1 MDAHT
6 QMIDTDIDIDFADP
20 AAALSQ
26 LDGISAVLIQPDGR
40 AKHPSGVHFQDIPID
55 PLDGM
60 AVWDHKEAATR
71 GYFKID
77 FLANTLYRKVRDEA
91 HLDALLNTPPPWHL
105 LRDPK
110 IVSQLHQLHNHYD
123 IVAQFEPQSI
133 EDLAIC
139 LAIIRPG
146 KRYLQNRPR
155 FEIDRDIWL
164 PTEHNYYKR
173 SHAIAY
179 AVSLVVQLNLLVEQ
193 NVG

>member
-1 MDAHT
+1 
-6 QMIDTDIDIDFADP
+6 MIDTDIDIDFADP
-20 AAALSQ
+20 AAALAT
-26 LDGISAVLIQPDGR
+26 LDAIPAVLIQSDGR
-40 AKHPSGVHFQDIPID
+40 AKHVSGVYFQDIPVD

-77 FLANTLYRKVRDEA
+77 FLSNTLYRGVRDEA

-105 LRDPK
+105 LRNPT
-110 IVSQLHQLHNHYD
+110 IVSQLHQLHNHQD
-123 IVAQFEPQSI
+123 VVEQFEPQSI
-133 EDLAIC
+133 EDLAVC

-146 KRYLQNRPR
+146 KRHLRYRPR
-155 FEIDRDIWL
+155 FEIDQEIWL

-193 NVG
+193 AAE